1 MRILFT
7 LIPGTGTL
15 HPLLPVADALQD
27 RGHEVAFCSAPRL
40 APDVEQRGLAFF
52 PAGIDWHTSDP
63 DYIGTLCAAAGGL
76 DFPPLVGMERL
87 AWVVDHLFIGGAATN
102 MLPDVVSIARQ
113 WQADLVVRQSL
124 EFSGCA
130 AAEHLGLPH
139 ASVADAANSAL
150 DLRQTLAEPLSRLR
164 DRLGLPPDPAG
175 DMAYRHLHLC
185 FTPPR
190 FDGPEA
196 VFPATA
202 RFFRHT
208 NPRSPVPEVA
218 AWPQLPEGRPTVLV
232 SMGTVFHRTPGIYE
246 AVIDALRDEP
256 LNVVVA
262 LGFDQDPGR
271 LGPLPERI
279 VVEPYL
285 PLHEVLA
292 DCDVFVTHGGFN
304 SVKESLSAG
313 VPMVVIPISADQPY
327 SAQRCGDLGV
337 ATTIGPEER
346 TPSRIR
352 GAVHTVLND
361 PSFTSRAH
369 QMQKEMAAL
378 PDLGR
383 AVDLLEALTT
393 PAVCPAV
400 R

>member
-1 MRILFT
+1 MRVLFT
-7 LIPGTGTL
+7 LIPGTGPL
-15 HPLLPVADALQD
+15 HPLLPIAGALQD

-40 APDVEQRGLAFF
+40 APDVEQHGLAFF
-52 PAGIDWHTSDP
+52 SAGMDWHTSDP
-63 DYIGTLCAAAGGL
+63 GYIDALCAAAGGL
-76 DFPPLVGMERL
+76 EFPALVGMQRL
-87 AWVVDHLFIGGAATN
+87 AWVVGHLFIGGAARK
-102 MLPDVVSIARQ
+102 MLPDVVAIARQ

-150 DLRQTLAEPLSRLR
+150 DLRQTVAEPLGVLR
-164 DRLGLPPDPAG
+164 ADLGLPPDPAG

-185 FTPPR
+185 FTPPT

-208 NPRSPVPEVA
+208 NPRSPASQA
-218 AWPQLPEGRPTVLV
+218 AALSQLPKGRPTVLV

-246 AVIDALRDEP
+246 AVIEALREESV
-256 LNVVVA
+256 NAVVA
-262 LGFDQDPGR
+262 LGFDQNPAR
-271 LGPLPERI
+271 LGPLPENI
-279 VVEPYL
+279 VVERYL
-285 PLHEVLA
+285 PLPEVLA

-327 SAQRCGDLGV
+327 SAQRCADLAV
-337 ATTIGPEER
+337 ATTIGPDER
-346 TPSRIR
+346 TPPRIR
-352 GAVHTVLND
+352 EAVRTVLSD
-361 PSFTSRAH
+361 PAFARRAH
-369 QMQKEMAAL
+369 QMQAEMAAL
-378 PDLGR
+378 PDLGH
-383 AVDLLEALTT
+383 AVELLEALTT
-393 PAVCPAV
+393 KAACPAV
-400 R
+400 G